1 MAGYRPVLEIIGIL
15 LIIVAALMLLPLMID
30 ATQGSSEWR
39 VFAVSS
45 FAGFFLG
52 GSLILTNHGYKEQL
66 TTRQTFLLTT
76 SVWVVIALF
85 SALPFLFST
94 HYVSYT
100 DAFFESMS
108 GITSS
113 GASIIQQLD
122 AVSDGILFWR
132 AMLNW
137 MGGVGVVVIA
147 MAVFPM
153 LKVGGM
159 QLFKTESSDKSEKIF
174 PRATQLAGGIT
185 KVYILFTILVT
196 GALYWAGMGWFDAL
210 CHAMTAVSTGGFSN
224 YSNSIAHFDSL
235 LIEGILIVTMIVSA
249 LPYVLYIQMLQG
261 HFRPLWKDSQVH
273 TFMIILLFF
282 TAAVALWLHHQM
294 ALSWFESVR
303 RAFFNVT
310 AIITTTGFSQDNYAL
325 WGTFPVFVFV
335 LLSCVGGCTGSTA
348 GAIKIFR
355 IQILYESIKTHMLQ
369 LMQPHGVFKAYFNKK
384 PVSEAILQS
393 VLVFFFIYMLTIL
406 VFGMLLAAT
415 GVDFLTGISSVTSA
429 LAGAGYGLGRVG
441 PDGSYALLPD
451 AAKWLLSIAML
462 LGRLEFF
469 TVLIL
474 FSPSFWRD

>member
-15 LIIVAALMLLPLMID
+15 LIIVASLMLVPLLID
-30 ATQGSSEWR
+30 ATGGSTEWR
-39 VFAVSS
+39 VFAISS
-45 FAGFFLG
+45 FVGFFTG
-52 GSLILTNHGYKEQL
+52 GSLVLTNHGYKEQL

-85 SALPFLFST
+85 SALPFLFSA

-113 GASIIQQLD
+113 GASIIRDLD
-122 AVSDGILFWR
+122 SVSDGLLFWR

-174 PRATQLAGGIT
+174 PRATQLAGAIM
-185 KVYILFTILVT
+185 KVYLSFTLIVAI
-196 GALYWAGMGWFDAL
+196 ALYAAEMSVFDAV

-224 YSNSIAHFDSL
+224 YSNSIGHFNSIT
-235 LIEGILIVTMIVSA
+235 IEAILIVAMILSA

-261 HFRPLWKDSQVH
+261 HMRPLWEDTQVRA
-273 TFMIILLFF
+273 FMGILLFF
-282 TAAVALWLHHQM
+282 TIGVAFWLHYQM
-294 ALSWFESVR
+294 ALSWFEASR
-303 RAFFNVT
+303 RALFNVT
-310 AIITTTGFSQDNYAL
+310 AIITTTGFSQDNYAI

-335 LLSCVGGCTGSTA
+335 LLSCIGGCTGSTA

-355 IQILYESIKTHMLQ
+355 IQILYESIKTHMMQ
-369 LMQPHGVFKAYFNKK
+369 LLHPHGVFKAYFNQK
-384 PVSEAILQS
+384 PVGEAILHS
-393 VLVFFFIYMLTIL
+393 VLVFFFVYMLTIL
-406 VFGMLLAAT
+406 VFGLLISAT
-415 GVDFLTGISSVTSA
+415 GVDFLTGISGVTSA
-429 LAGAGYGLGRVG
+429 LAGAGYGLGAIG
-441 PDGSYALLPD
+441 PSGSYAILPD
-451 AAKWLLSIAML
+451 SAKWMLSVAML

-474 FSPSFWRD
+474 FSHTFWKD